1 MTDDELE
8 QIAEDS
14 LLFWAVSCIAF
25 FCILRLLRRAALSIH
40 LRMP

>member
-25 FCILRLLRRAALSIH
+25 FAFTGFCAGVLYPFI
-40 LRMP
+40 